1 MLQTHYLQI
10 LHLHVGSV
18 VLSGGLF
25 ATRALLR
32 VANNPLA
39 NHRGLRVLSYVIDT
53 SLLIAAIFLALII
66 HQYPFVNG
74 WLTTKVLLL
83 VLYIGL
89 GTIALK
95 RARTRVGRTLAMSAA
110 LLVFLFIIG
119 VAVRHHPAGW
129 LHVQSASNS
138 LP

>member
-1 MLQTHYLQI
+1 MLQSHYLQI

-18 VLSGGLF
+18 VLSGCLF

-53 SLLIAAIFLALII
+53 VLLIAAIVLALII

-74 WLTTKVLLL
+74 WLTMKVLLL

-129 LHVQSASNS
+129 LHGQSASNS
-138 LP
+138 QP